1 MDVTGKD
8 FMAGFPRLEAEGE
21 LAELLGTMQVA
32 RVSINKKKDRL
43 RVYVVSS
50 QWIHKKYIYRL

>member
-8 FMAGFPRLEAEGE
+8 FLAVFPRLEAEGE

-32 RVSINKKKDRL
+32 RVSI
-43 RVYVVSS
+43 
-50 QWIHKKYIYRL
+50 